1 MATKIPGLGDLRR
14 QTPAPSEDPSISLQ
28 RIAEAFVDRD
38 WDALT
43 EASLGRIHQH
53 YQNSGHKSF
62 AVLTSWRGAMG
73 KNENVHRFSK
83 LKADVRSQGYGFN
96 HMTGVGEEE
105 NGGVSKEPSLFVHGM
120 SYHHAVEHGKKHDQ
134 HSIIYSGP
142 ETKGEVHLVHLKD
155 DGDKKVGDHTN
166 LGKFHPKKIGQYYS
180 KIRNRNFT
188 FAEEIKG
195 WKYEGE
201 NVGEAE
207 VLALQVKR
215 LIEERAHPPA

>member
-1 MATKIPGLGDLRR
+1 MATKIPGLGDLAR
-14 QTPAPSEDPSISLQ
+14 TASASTEDPAISLQ
-28 RIAEAFVDRD
+28 RIAESFVGSD

-53 YQNSGHKSF
+53 WKNSGTKSF
-62 AVLTSWRGAMG
+62 AIVTSWRSAHG
-73 KNENVHRFSK
+73 KGENEHRFSK
-83 LKADVRSQGYGFN
+83 LKADVRSQGYGYN
-96 HMTGVGEEE
+96 RMTGVGEEE
-105 NGGVSKEPSLFVHGM
+105 NGGMSKEPSLFVHGM

-155 DGDKKVGDHTN
+155 DGDKKAGDHTS

-180 KIRNRNFT
+180 KIRNRDFT

-207 VLALQVKR
+207 VLSLLVKR
-215 LIEERAHPPA
+215 LLEARQGN